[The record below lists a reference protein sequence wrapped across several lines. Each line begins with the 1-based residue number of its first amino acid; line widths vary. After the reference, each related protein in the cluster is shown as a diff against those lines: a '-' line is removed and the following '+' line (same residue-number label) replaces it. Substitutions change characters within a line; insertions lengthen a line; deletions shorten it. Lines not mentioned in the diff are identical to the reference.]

1 MVKDLRIG
9 VLVRHW
15 AEGVAKGFLE
25 HLDYRILA
33 ENYSV
38 RGGELDLVAQ
48 DGETLVFVEVRQRA
62 NARHG
67 SPAESLQPQK
77 LARLRNAAL
86 HYLVEH
92 YGRDD
97 LPLRFDAVLITGS
110 REKHR
115 LEHLKNAF

>member
-1 MVKDLRIG
+1 M
-9 VLVRHW
+9 RHW

-25 HLDYRILA
+25 HQGYRILA

-48 DGETLVFVEVRQRA
+48 DGEVLVFVEVRQRA
-62 NARHG
+62 DSRHG
-67 SPAESLQPQK
+67 GPAESLQPGK
-77 LARLRNAAL
+77 LERLRDAAL

-92 YGRDD
+92 YRRDD

-110 REKHR
+110 RERHR